1 MEISI
6 CNEFF
11 YRLAGE
17 TEQELYS
24 KFNTCKENVFRNN
37 PNIPLYEGEW
47 VKIKVNN
54 YLTHIVKPLQTITS
68 VANIHKV
75 KEADVIKWNDLKTS
89 KLFIG
94 QHLKI
99 YK

>member
-1 MEISI
+1 MEINI
-6 CNEFF
+6 CNEFL

-17 TEQELYS
+17 TEQELYT
-24 KFNTCKENVFRNN
+24 KFNTCKESVFRNN
-37 PNIPLYEGEW
+37 PNIPYYNGEW
-47 VKIKVNN
+47 VRIKVNN
-54 YLTHIVKPLQTITS
+54 YLTHIVKPLQTISS
-68 VANIHKV
+68 VANAYGV
-75 KEADVIKWNDLKTS
+75 GEADIIKWNELKHT